1 MVARRGGGCGL
12 RPGAGCHGAH
22 RPSCRACLP
31 LCPIPHH
38 CRYELHSE
46 FEEAL
51 DHAQDRGKNTKV
63 LLKVSDV
70 GVTYE

>member
-1 MVARRGGGCGL
+1 MLPPTPTPPTHPRPAAML
-12 RPGAGCHGAH
+12 RPH
-22 RPSCRACLP
+22 
-31 LCPIPHH
+31 
-38 CRYELHSE
+38 RYELHSE
-46 FEEAL
+46 WEEAL